1 MTTSKEYIFPKHF
14 GKVTNELSG
23 QLSAITN
30 VQTLG
35 KEKTHIIIL
44 KIPNTN
50 KKFKAYKETGMY
62 HSHKIT

>member
-1 MTTSKEYIFPKHF
+1 MNYLDNF
-14 GKVTNELSG
+14 
-23 QLSAITN
+23 AITN

-44 KIPNTN
+44 KIPNIN

-62 HSHKIT
+62 HPHKIT